1 LVSGSFQDL
10 TLMIDIP
17 GQARN
22 DSVGKE
28 IPEQVRND
36 SVAIILLL
44 VKVFLV
50 EYRFTKLKNN
60 KK

>member
-28 IPEQVRND
+28 IPGQARND
-36 SVAIILLL
+36 GGSI
-44 VKVFLV
+44 
-50 EYRFTKLKNN
+50 YKNN